1 MSNRTSTEKAS
12 KLQRLVKHHLFWPA
26 AVWLAL
32 LLFNLIYSPS
42 FFEIQVRDG
51 HLYGS
56 LIDILNFG
64 APLILVAIGMTLVI
78 ATKGIDLSVGSVVA
92 ISGAIACLTISK
104 GADQNSLSLLFT
116 ALALSLG
123 LSVVLGLWNGML
135 VAVTG
140 IQPIVATLILMVA
153 GRGIA
158 QLVTNGQIITVN
170 SSPYK
175 FIGAGSLAALPFSVF
190 VVAAVFIAAV
200 LLTRKTALGLF
211 IESVGCNPG
220 SSRLAGIKA
229 RTVLFAVYMFCGL
242 CAAIAGLLLSSNVS
256 SADGN
261 NAGLWYELDAILAVV
276 IGGTSLNGGRFY
288 LTGTLLGA
296 LIIQTLTTT
305 IYMIGVSPEVIL
317 VVKAFVVL
325 AVCLIQSDTFRKTL
339 VQRWKHRAYPAEIEV
354 TRHG

>member
-1 MSNRTSTEKAS
+1 M
-12 KLQRLVKHHLFWPA
+12 VKHHLFWPISM
-26 AVWLAL
+26 LAML
-32 LLFNLIYSPS
+32 LLFNFIYSPE
-42 FFEIQVRDG
+42 FFSIKIRDG

-104 GADQNSLSLLFT
+104 SSDQNAVGVLLLSIAIALVLSLI
-116 ALALSLG
+116 
-123 LSVVLGLWNGML
+123 LGLWNGIL
-135 VAVTG
+135 VAKAG
-140 IQPIVATLILMVA
+140 IQPIIATLILMVA

-158 QLVTNGQIITVN
+158 QLITGGQIITVT
-170 SSPYK
+170 SSSYE
-175 FIGAGSLAALPFSVF
+175 FIGSGSLGTLPFSIFIVAVMF
-190 VVAAVFIAAV
+190 VIAA
-200 LLTRKTALGLF
+200 LLTRKTALGMF
-211 IESVGCNPG
+211 IESVGCKPTA
-220 SSRLAGIKA
+220 SLMAGVRS
-229 RTVLFAVYMFCGL
+229 RTVILAVYMFCGV
-242 CAAIAGLLLSSNVS
+242 CAGIAGLILSSNVS

-288 LTGTLLGA
+288 LSGTLIGA

-305 IYMIGVSPEVIL
+305 IYMIGVPPEITL

-325 AVCLIQSDTFRKTL
+325 TVCLIQSEAFRKSITL
-339 VQRWKHRAYPAEIEV
+339 RWKTRHYPAEREV
-354 TRHG
+354 KHHGS